1 MFHPFLALIASATA
15 RELAKYVEY
24 LNQENLI
31 LREADIVVRDHDL
44 LQKRQVCQSELYR
57 AANYSSYYPRN
68 PMICG
73 RWT

>member
-1 MFHPFLALIASATA
+1 MFHPFLALIASATD

-44 LQKRQVCQSELYR
+44 LQIRQACQPELYR
-57 AANYSSYYPRN
+57 AANCSSYYPRN